1 MAAKTARYVPTREVI
16 HIEGVNDEILLMDR
30 DHAYGPLELLRDV
43 SVLSLGRAMRSVYSA
58 YGYDITPGDPLYTYP
73 RFRILWSLDTT
84 EAFDDDLSL
93 QDPVGLSLMRTG
105 ELLVEISVIGPKP
118 RTEDDSWPEG
128 EGLLV
133 RWLESRRGRFVSME
147 VGEIGYRGYWVAR
160 FSVPYR
166 GLTVADVRTLGM
178 DAINLLDAHETG
190 APTLE
195 SLSALLRAGHA
206 ASLIGLSEGQLLE
219 AKRQLNLTE
228 LKNKLELAKDVSAI
242 ANSKTGGLLVAG
254 LETKRHKHADLIAKL
269 HPFSDSGQVRN
280 VRDALD
286 RHIFPNIEG
295 LQIELVPAHPDAAA
309 PDKLLMIRVPPQPQE
324 LLPFLVTGV
333 VVDDRI
339 LGNYIGLFERR
350 GEDVVAR
357 SPAAIHA
364 GLSTGLA
371 LLRRTTRA
379 PESQGSTAAGS
390 PVESNPD
397 PATRTT
403 R

>member
-1 MAAKTARYVPTREVI
+1 MKLGAQKARYVPSRDVI
-16 HIEGVNDEILLMDR
+16 HIEGAEDEILLMDS
-30 DHAYGPLELLRDV
+30 DHAYGPLEIIRNV
-43 SVLSLGRAMRSVYSA
+43 SVLSLGRAMRSVYRE
-58 YGYDITPGDPLYTYP
+58 YGYDIKPGDPLYDYP
-73 RFRILWSLDTT
+73 RFRVLWSLDPT
-84 EAFDDDLSL
+84 EDFDDDLSL

-105 ELLVEISVIGPKP
+105 ELLVEISTIGPKP
-118 RTEDDSWPEG
+118 RTEEDSWPEG
-128 EGLLV
+128 EGLLAH
-133 RWLESRRGRFVSME
+133 WLESRRGRFVSME

-160 FSVPYR
+160 FSVPFR
-166 GLTVADVRTLGM
+166 GLTVADVRALGM

-195 SLSALLRAGHA
+195 SLTALLRAGHA
-206 ASLIGLSEGQLLE
+206 ASLIGLPEGQQLE

-228 LKNKLELAKDVSAI
+228 PKNKLEVAKDVSAI

-254 LETKRHKHADLIAKL
+254 LETKRHKHTDLIVKL
-269 HPFSDSGQVRN
+269 HPFPDSGQVRT

-295 LQIELVPAHPDAAA
+295 LQVELVPAHPEPSAS
-309 PDKLLMIRVPPQPQE
+309 DKLLMIRVPPQPQE

-333 VVDDRI
+333 ILEDRI

-364 GLSTGLA
+364 GLSAGLA
-371 LLRRTTRA
+371 LLRRTTR
-379 PESQGSTAAGS
+379 ESTPPG
-390 PVESNPD
+390 
-397 PATRTT
+397 
-403 R
+403 